1 MARAARQRR
10 RRPLKRLDT
19 TPPLCYPAPAMHD
32 YISFSRVLVIAGII
46 VAVVALIAYGIAQL
60 V

>member
-1 MARAARQRR
+1 
-10 RRPLKRLDT
+10 
-19 TPPLCYPAPAMHD
+19 MHD